1 MTFLTPLAALVALT
15 VALPLLAVALGIR
28 RAAVVR
34 RVLRLHAPR
43 HGTDLVALG
52 ALVGAFALLAVAAA
66 QPALAHDTQ
75 QRVRTDAQVLFVLDT
90 SRSMAGAVTPTAPT
104 RLDRARSA
112 AAALRASIPNVEA
125 GIATLT
131 DRVLPDLLPVA
142 DRPSFDA
149 TLARSVGI
157 DQPRPRFVSVRATNC
172 GALAAIPASG
182 FFAPTAKHRV
192 VVVLTD
198 GESRPFDAGALGRAL
213 VGVGL
218 VVVGVRGD
226 GETVFLPSGRPEPGY
241 RSDPAAGA
249 ALATLAGATNGKPFG
264 ESELR
269 AASTRLQQLLGKG
282 PTASVISRSRRETPL
297 APYVALAA
305 LVPLA
310 VLARRRTGRTKTR
323 TLAVR

>member
-1 MTFLTPLAALVALT
+1 MTFLTPLAALVALA
-15 VALPLLAVALGIR
+15 VVLPLLAVAFGVR
-28 RAAVVR
+28 RAASVR

-52 ALVGAFALLAVAAA
+52 ALVGAFALLAIAAA
-66 QPALAHDTQ
+66 QPALAHDTE

-90 SRSMAGAVTPTAPT
+90 SRSMAAARTPASPT
-104 RLDRARSA
+104 RLDRAETA
-112 AAALRASIPNVEA
+112 AATLRASIPNVEA

-149 TLARSVGI
+149 TLARAIGI
-157 DQPRPRFVSVRATNC
+157 EQPPPRFVSVRATNC

-198 GESRPFDAGALGRAL
+198 GESRPFDAGALGRAFA
-213 VGVGL
+213 GVGL
-218 VVVGVRGD
+218 VVVGVRRD
-226 GETVFLPSGRPEPGY
+226 GEAVFLPSGRPEPGY
-241 RSDPAAGA
+241 RSDPAASA
-249 ALATLAGATNGKPFG
+249 ALATLAGAKDGKAFG
-264 ESELR
+264 EADLR
-269 AASTRLQQLLGKG
+269 AASTRLRQLLGKG
-282 PTASVISRSRRETPL
+282 PTAAVVTRSRRETPL
-297 APYVALAA
+297 APYIALAA

-310 VLARRRTGRTKTR
+310 FLARRRTAGSKRR
-323 TLAVR
+323 ILMLR

>member
-1 MTFLTPLAALVALT
+1 MTFLTPLAALVALA

-28 RAAVVR
+28 RAASVR

-43 HGTDLVALG
+43 HGTDLVALA
-52 ALVGAFALLAVAAA
+52 ALVGAFALLAIAAA

-90 SRSMAGAVTPTAPT
+90 SRSMAAALTPTSPT
-104 RLDRARSA
+104 RLDRAVKA
-112 AAALRASIPNVEA
+112 AAALRASIPSVEA

-157 DQPRPRFVSVRATNC
+157 DQPPPRFVAVRATDC
-172 GALAAIPASG
+172 GALAAIPAAG

-192 VVVLTD
+192 VVVFTD
-198 GESRPFDAGALGRAL
+198 GESRPFDPGALGRAFA
-213 VGVGL
+213 GVGL

-226 GETVFLPSGRPEPGY
+226 GEAVFLPSGRPEPGY
-241 RSDPAAGA
+241 RSDPAAAA
-249 ALATLAGATNGKPFG
+249 ALATLAGATNGRAFG
-264 ESELR
+264 ESDLR
-269 AASTRLQQLLGKG
+269 AASTKVQQLLGRG
-282 PTASVISRSRRETPL
+282 PTAAVISRSRQETTL
-297 APYVALAA
+297 APYIALAA
-305 LVPLA
+305 LGPLA
-310 VLARRRTGRTKTR
+310 FLLRRRTGGAKRR